1 MRSIV
6 NRLPAGQDRVEMS
19 AAMRIEAEPKQ
30 QGLLGKVLPEGVLKG
45 RPLVR
50 IDISANTPSSQQV
63 VFSTTIKVAKT
74 FEEVIAESDPKS
86 DTQKKIAS
94 REYIPLTINVNGSKA
109 SIKPQEIVYVKI
121 SDLAKLLGIEQAKLG
136 MITGR
141 LTASDPTQ
149 SAVCISAFLSDK
161 LKLSEEREYS
171 ANSLKAKWSQPVSPE
186 ITAQANSA
194 VATMPRLNARQLQDI
209 GRSEKFIQ
217 ARTEGSN
224 SIDKGKR
231 GGENISAATA
241 RDISKKNWATADNFV
256 RELATSGKPIT
267 ADDVCKINEILYKG
281 LTVDVDVP
289 EKVAGKFRDHM
300 VQVGGFSGF
309 MYLHQSKVKDEMKDL
324 VKWINSSVQA
334 SQKNSGNPNA
344 ISIAAQAYQR
354 MVSIH
359 PFSDGNGRTC
369 RLVMD
374 YVLQACGLPP
384 ATLGKNVD
392 VAVFGT
398 QEQDVSRVSKTP
410 TEAVEIVLNGVKTSY
425 TMMNN

>member
-1 MRSIV
+1 MRFIV
-6 NRLPAGQDRVEMS
+6 NRLPAGQDRVDMS
-19 AAMRIEAEPKQ
+19 AALKIEVESKQ
-30 QGLLGKVLPEGVLKG
+30 QGILGKVLPEAVFKG

-50 IDISANTPSSQQV
+50 IDISANTTFSQQV
-63 VFSTTIKVAKT
+63 VFSTTLKVAKT
-74 FEEVIAESDPKS
+74 FEEVMNESDPKS

-94 REYIPLTINVNGSKA
+94 HEYIPLTINSSGPKA
-109 SIKPQEIVYVKI
+109 SIKPQEIVYIKI
-121 SDLAKLLGIEQAKLG
+121 SDLAKLLGIEPAKLG

-141 LTASDPTQ
+141 LTAGDTTQ

-161 LKLSEEREYS
+161 LKLAEEREFS
-171 ANSLKAKWSQPVSPE
+171 TNSLKTKWNQPVSPE
-186 ITAQANSA
+186 ITTQANHA
-194 VATMPRLNARQLQDI
+194 VASMTRLNAKQLHDI
-209 GRSEKFIQ
+209 GRNEKFIQ

-224 SIDKGKR
+224 SIDKGKK

-267 ADDVCKINEILYKG
+267 AEDLCKINEILYKG
-281 LTVDVDVP
+281 LAVDVDVP
-289 EKVAGKFRDHM
+289 EKVAGKYREHI
-300 VQVGGFSGF
+300 VQVGGFNGI
-309 MYLHQSKVKDEMKDL
+309 MYLHHSKVKDEMKDF
-324 VKWINSSVQA
+324 VKWINSNVQA
-334 SQKNSGNPNA
+334 CQKNGANP

-374 YVLQACGLPP
+374 YVLQTCGLPP
-384 ATLGKNVD
+384 AILGKNVD
-392 VAVFGT
+392 LAIFGI
-398 QEQDVSRVSKTP
+398 QEQDVSPRSKTP
-410 TEAVEIVLNGVKTSY
+410 TEAVEVVLNGVKTSY